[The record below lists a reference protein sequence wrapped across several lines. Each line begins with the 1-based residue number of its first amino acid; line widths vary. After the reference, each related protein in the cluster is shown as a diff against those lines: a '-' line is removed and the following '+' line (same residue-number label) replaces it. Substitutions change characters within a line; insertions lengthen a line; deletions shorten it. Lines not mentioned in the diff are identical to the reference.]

1 MLIGALIGLALVTT
15 ASFEPGDLTPE
26 RQPSAGVQMSTQQ
39 KDAAMR
45 PLVRRA
51 TDCLTQTVT
60 GDARY
65 AASLRAGDVNEL
77 IVDAM
82 APCLPPVRAM
92 IDGYDRLYGDGAG
105 EAFFIG
111 PYLDGLPTIITRRI
125 QGASE

>member
-1 MLIGALIGLALVTT
+1 MLIGAVIGLSLV
-15 ASFEPGDLTPE
+15 AAVSFEPGDLTPE
-26 RQPSAGVQMSTQQ
+26 RQPSAGGQMSTQQ

-65 AASLRAGDVNEL
+65 ATALRAGDINEL

-111 PYLDGLPTIITRRI
+111 PYLDGLPTTITRRI